1 MDTNMNLNKELLAR
15 IEDMSQAEQEL
26 LLASLTAKE
35 SNENVL
41 SLLNVGLK
49 VDGDMNVVKDDLIF
63 LALSALENDVPPM
76 TVFQGTYSL
85 FQAMRS

>member
-35 SNENVL
+35 TNENVL

-49 VDGDMNVVKDDLIF
+49 VDGDMNSVKDDLIF

-76 TVFQGTYSL
+76 TVFHGTYSL